1 MTRTATNRTMC
12 MCMMKPNGNRL
23 IIRYP
28 TRGFFRDDETRFPE
42 ACRQVSGFFCFSV
55 PGSRFLLKFALYWY
69 KIELNLNNS
78 EKGE

>member
-42 ACRQVSGFFCFSV
+42 ACRQVSGFLFFCSRITFSLEICSILV
-55 PGSRFLLKFALYWY
+55 
-69 KIELNLNNS
+69 
-78 EKGE
+78 